1 MKYVKYIIYISFT
14 KNSQKCCQIFI
25 FHVSLKY
32 RLIFMSAVK
41 FLIAAYIDTK
51 HKADFLQRR
60 SLMEIILML
69 IKLLG
74 GLAMFLYGMEIMGDG
89 LKQGSGSAL
98 KNVLGKL
105 THNALLGV
113 ITGALV
119 TAVIQSSTA
128 TIVLTVG
135 LIGAG
140 ILNLK
145 QAVSIVLGANIG
157 TTVTAQIIRLMDID
171 STGGSILTF
180 FKPDT
185 LAPLALIL
193 GIILVMFV
201 KSEKSKNVGLIA
213 LGFGVLFTG
222 LLSMTDA
229 VEPLSGSQ
237 AFVDILSYFSDMP
250 LLGIVTGLVLT
261 VIVQSSSAMV
271 GILQAMSSTGVMTFE
286 LVYPI
291 IMGINLGTCV
301 TTAMVC
307 SIGSSKDAKRT
318 GIVHI
323 VFNTIGTILF
333 MIGMS
338 LIRSMGGFPDLWE
351 SVVNSGGIANFQT
364 IFNLVT
370 AIVLL
375 PFTGVLVKIA
385 CIIVKDDVE
394 EEEVY
399 PEIAAL
405 DEKLMIAPAV
415 ALNEVTKV
423 AVSMA
428 AVAKKNLEYSLK
440 QMKKYDENRTQRI
453 LAAEERLDRFTDNAD
468 NYLIELSNNMETE
481 NDSRQL
487 NMLMQ
492 CIHDIE
498 RIGDYAMNFDEMAQ
512 KMNAD
517 GLTFSINAKKEL
529 EILGDA
535 VQEILRLTVEAMETD
550 NDYIA
555 RRVEPL
561 EEVIDDMVLLLKNR
575 HTDRLC
581 KGICSINAGLVFMDA
596 LTYFERAADQCSSI
610 AMLML
615 GKKNEEI
622 MKNHHLYL
630 AELHANGDKSYVAE
644 KENRREQYI
653 VPLENIQ

>member
-1 MKYVKYIIYISFT
+1 
-14 KNSQKCCQIFI
+14 
-25 FHVSLKY
+25 
-32 RLIFMSAVK
+32 
-41 FLIAAYIDTK
+41 
-51 HKADFLQRR
+51 
-60 SLMEIILML
+60 MEAILMV

-105 THNALLGV
+105 THNAFLGML
-113 ITGALV
+113 TGTLV

-140 ILNLK
+140 ILNLR

-171 STGGSILTF
+171 SSGGSLLAF

-185 LAPLALIL
+185 LAPVALII

-201 KSEKSKNVGLIA
+201 KGEKSKNVGLIA
-213 LGFGVLFTG
+213 MGFGVLFTG
-222 LLSMTDA
+222 LMSMTDA

-237 AFVDILSYFSDMP
+237 AFVDVLGYFSDMP

-318 GIVHI
+318 GVVHI

-333 MIGMS
+333 MIVMS
-338 LIRSMGGFPDLWE
+338 LIRQMGGFADLWE
-351 SVVNSGGIANFQT
+351 SIVDSGVIANFQT
-364 IFNLVT
+364 LFNLIT

-375 PFTGVLVKIA
+375 PFTGILVKIA
-385 CIIVKDDVE
+385 CKIVKDDETE
-394 EEEVY
+394 EMVY

-405 DEKLMIAPAV
+405 DKKLMTVPAV
-415 ALNEVTKV
+415 ALGEISK
-423 AVSMA
+423 AASSMA
-428 AVAKKNLEYSLK
+428 ITAKKNLEYSIR
-440 QMKKYDENRTQRI
+440 QMKNYDENRAEKI
-453 LAAEERLDRFTDNAD
+453 AAAEERLDQFADNAD
-468 NYLIELSNNMETE
+468 NYLIELSNNIETE
-481 NDSRQL
+481 NENRER

-498 RIGDYAMNFDEMAQ
+498 RIGDYAINFNEMAK
-512 KMNAD
+512 KMHD
-517 GLTFSINAKKEL
+517 GSITFSESAQQEL
-529 EILGDA
+529 DILADA
-535 VQEILRLTVEAMETD
+535 VQEILRLTVEALEND
-550 NDYIA
+550 NDYITC
-555 RRVEPL
+555 RIEPL

-581 KGICSINAGLVFMDA
+581 QGICNINSGLVFMDA
-596 LTYFERAADQCSSI
+596 LTYFERTADQCSSI
-610 AMLML
+610 AMLIL

-630 AELHANGDKSYVAE
+630 EELHASGDKSYVAE
-644 KENRREQYI
+644 KENRKEQYLT
-653 VPLENIQ
+653 PLVKNAQQQA